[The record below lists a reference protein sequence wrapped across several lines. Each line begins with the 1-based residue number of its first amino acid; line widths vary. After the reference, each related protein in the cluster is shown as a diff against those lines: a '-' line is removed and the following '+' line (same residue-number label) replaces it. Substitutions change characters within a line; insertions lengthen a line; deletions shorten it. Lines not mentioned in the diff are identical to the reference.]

1 MAYVVP
7 QVLVHQEFNI
17 VPAELADALRAHISG
32 GHAQLIRYDEDD
44 EKILAGLGEYDPVSD
59 ASYSWPEREPGGVID
74 DDYVKVFVDDALLEY
89 FTDLIGADATI
100 TAAAG
105 ATNKIAAAAGLNF
118 QTANGFARHADL
130 LDRDVQLGD
139 AVYIRGVV
147 DSEAIELWSYVRGF
161 DAAVVAATVGDA
173 TSDAA
178 NVAGQAASITGVMTA
193 GTANCLELT
202 LDAASYNGLVDG
214 DVNDVYTVTVTK
226 GSTAGDLTT
235 AELRITSASGNDDVA
250 AVAPAAVGA
259 LREVGTRALELGFS
273 VGGAGS
279 SCSGADPE
287 TAEDLIVGQTW
298 EVTVAEEHE
307 EPKAISGGTYTGDA
321 DTTYVVEVTRGG
333 LFADA
338 DLTRRPQITVTT
350 THGTDISGPTGIT
363 ADNTATV
370 IGSKGVTIQFY
381 GTGSASSVS
390 SGNLIERDEVTGL
403 RKGDRY
409 YVVVTAEAAGAVQTL
424 ELGHDLGDLADAP
437 DLDLKLYIKKDIE
450 VTRNR
455 DGFAPLV
462 NFESSDTELII
473 KSGVV
478 AYDASLTAGGTPV
491 ALDVVGGTLYVEYR
505 AWLPN
510 LSTAVGTISDVGDLN
525 DVISGALH
533 PDNPLKWGVYYALI
547 NSNGTAVKFTSV
559 ADPDDD
565 DSWLEVL
572 SLLIGR
578 DDVYNLVPLTRDAT
592 VLNAYAGHVT
602 GQSSAEAGRW
612 RGLFVNLE
620 AAATAAVVDST
631 TNADAVVLA
640 TIADDPNTT
649 GTQYTLLSADDG
661 DFLTNNVA
669 PGDIVRTQFTSD
681 GFGNE
686 SYSEYV
692 VDAILSEQSL
702 RLAAGP
708 DVAISVA
715 AKMEIWHDNNKTEVA
730 AQVALDAGSYGNRRV
745 VAVWPD
751 TIDSG
756 DHVMQGYHLCAAL
769 AGLRS
774 GVVPHQGL
782 TNVEILGFDNV
793 SRSTTYF
800 NATNL
805 NTLVDSGTWVVT
817 QDQNGNVHTR
827 HAVTTGDTDDINQRE
842 EMVRTNVDAMSYV
855 FLNRLAPYIGKA
867 NVTPGTLSV
876 LRVELD
882 SIIDFLKTN
891 GYVASL
897 GGQLIDGE
905 ITSLRA
911 HALLPDRI
919 VAVLNLTI
927 PYALNN
933 IEVHLVV

>member
-32 GHAQLIRYDEDD
+32 GHAQLIRYSEDD
-44 EKILAGLGEYDPVSD
+44 EKMLAGLGEYDPTTD
-59 ASYSWPEREPGGVID
+59 ASYSWPEREAGAVID
-74 DDYVKVFVDDALLEY
+74 DDYVKVFIDDALLEY

-100 TAAAG
+100 APVANT
-105 ATNKIAAAAGLNF
+105 TNKIAAASGLNF
-118 QTANGFARHADL
+118 RTANGFARHADL

-139 AVYIRGVV
+139 AVYIRGIV

-161 DAAVVAATVGDA
+161 GAAVVASTVGDA
-173 TSDAA
+173 VSDSA
-178 NVAGQAASITGVMTA
+178 NAAGQAASISGVLTA

-202 LDAASYNGLVDG
+202 MDASNYNGLVDG
-214 DVNDVYTVTVTK
+214 DINDVYTVTVTK

-235 AELRITSASGNDDVA
+235 AELRITTASGNDDVA
-250 AVAPAAVGA
+250 AIAPAAVGS
-259 LREVGTRALELGFS
+259 LVEVGTRALELGFS

-279 SCSGADPE
+279 SCSGEDPDN
-287 TAEDLIVGQTW
+287 AEELVVGQTW
-298 EVTVAEEHE
+298 EITVGEEHE
-307 EPKAISGGTYTGDA
+307 EALAFSGGTYTGDS

-338 DLTRRPQITVTT
+338 DTTRRPQITVTT
-350 THGTDISGPTGIT
+350 THGTDISGPTSVT
-363 ADNTATV
+363 SHNTAV
-370 IGSKGVTIQFY
+370 AIGSKGVTIEFY
-381 GTGSASSVS
+381 GTGSTSSI
-390 SGNLIERDEVTGL
+390 SGGDYVFRDAVDGL

-409 YVVVTAEAAGAVQTL
+409 YVAVTAEAEGAVQTL
-424 ELGHDLGDLADAP
+424 ELGHDLGDLVDAT

-455 DGFAPLV
+455 EGFAPLV
-462 NFESSDTELII
+462 NFESSDTELIL
-473 KSGVV
+473 KSGIL
-478 AYDASLTAGGTPV
+478 AYDASLTDGGSPV
-491 ALDVVGGTLYVEYR
+491 GLDVVGGTLYVEYR
-505 AWLPN
+505 AWLSN

-525 DVISGALH
+525 DVISGPLH

-559 ADPDDD
+559 ADPNDD

-620 AAATAAVVDST
+620 ATTSTAVVDET
-631 TNADAVVLA
+631 TNSDAVVLA

-649 GTQYTLLSADDG
+649 GTQYTLLTADDG

-669 PGDIVRTQFTSD
+669 AGDIVRTQYTSD

-686 SYSEYV
+686 AYSEYV
-692 VDAILSEQSL
+692 VDAVLSEQTL

-715 AKMEIWHDNNKTEVA
+715 AKMEIWHTNNKTEVA
-730 AQVALDAGSYGNRRV
+730 AAAAADAGSYGNRRV

-793 SRSTTYF
+793 SRSTEFF

-805 NTLVDSGTWVVT
+805 NTLADAGTWVVT

-905 ITSLRA
+905 IASLRA

-919 VAVLNLTI
+919 VAVMNLTI